1 MLKSNKRIIVLLLI
15 FLTTTMTFSFLILNT
30 QAGPFIPEKH
40 VDNQWHWDVNEG
52 DQLYFEGEFI
62 IANGTTGEVEMM
74 FKDIWIFNITSIE
87 NRTVD
92 WLGKNE
98 VSQVNA
104 TQCYYNVTSDE
115 LEPYDYSMEI
125 ALFGYNSTDTIK
137 HRIRAGRN
145 GMPYLLPIN
154 GSKGLEVDVL
164 APIINESMYY
174 PAGQMGAYNMFDSY
188 TSDPGMNK
196 ISFSNS
202 TDGFFVEEYFY
213 DNGTMDYGSAY
224 LMVDMGN
231 GPMFINA
238 SMRQVFDYDI
248 TDEIEWG
255 VNVGD
260 EIFYDSIENEYT
272 VDDAIDFKLKVTEIS
287 DILLEKSN
295 NGFSGGLI
303 YMVFQVVF
311 ADRFIWNGT
320 DYEFMDNNIVG
331 AANNFYPQYYDE
343 IGGDPILPLI
353 WPINTPIEKIEFM
366 WNLDT
371 LRIWEGMNFD
381 EIIIMENEFLE
392 FELSNSIGIDHV
404 EIIINKTT
412 GITQSFLML
421 NPYGFMYYEIKTQT
435 LVDWSV
441 DFGHVIYYKSN
452 QDELYDIKAT
462 IIGTHTVYANMTWLV
477 EDYNYYDIPLVLP
490 SDQPE
495 YQFFSYIV
503 ASLEIWNPSTESWT
517 YFDETIIAIANIYWP
532 VSPLIFEVGG
542 PPIIIP
548 EGTTSSDLTDF
559 FVMWSS
565 VYDDITSNPGHIVLR
580 NTTLNR
586 ELHFYFDEISGR
598 MTMMYGWTKMPFP
611 GSEWSYMSVY
621 PKFYQALHSGTNT
634 FTVSS
639 YFPSGITVTIEMD
652 VIGSDSAYISTF
664 FPMNPVDEP
673 LPLGT
678 YFAFF
683 DQLLINYS
691 SIIGNV
697 TMTITL
703 PSSIDLSS
711 VVFLFYAYNM
721 SGTEEWDPAP
731 PEFYLTSVTYNFA
744 TNSIIIEM
752 PTFPFGL
759 ISAMGYIDTEDLP
772 PEIPGFNIFL
782 ISLMIV
788 VISGIVIK
796 KLHKKR

>member
-1 MLKSNKRIIVLLLI
+1 MMLKSNKRIIVLLLI

-260 EIFYDSIENEYT
+260 EIFYDSIENGYT

-441 DFGHVIYYKSN
+441 DFGHVIY
-452 QDELYDIKAT
+452 
-462 IIGTHTVYANMTWLV
+462 
-477 EDYNYYDIPLVLP
+477 
-490 SDQPE
+490 
-495 YQFFSYIV
+495 
-503 ASLEIWNPSTESWT
+503 
-517 YFDETIIAIANIYWP
+517 
-532 VSPLIFEVGG
+532 
-542 PPIIIP
+542 
-548 EGTTSSDLTDF
+548 
-559 FVMWSS
+559 
-565 VYDDITSNPGHIVLR
+565 
-580 NTTLNR
+580 
-586 ELHFYFDEISGR
+586 
-598 MTMMYGWTKMPFP
+598 
-611 GSEWSYMSVY
+611 
-621 PKFYQALHSGTNT
+621 
-634 FTVSS
+634 
-639 YFPSGITVTIEMD
+639 
-652 VIGSDSAYISTF
+652 
-664 FPMNPVDEP
+664 
-673 LPLGT
+673 
-678 YFAFF
+678 
-683 DQLLINYS
+683 
-691 SIIGNV
+691 
-697 TMTITL
+697 
-703 PSSIDLSS
+703 
-711 VVFLFYAYNM
+711 
-721 SGTEEWDPAP
+721 
-731 PEFYLTSVTYNFA
+731 
-744 TNSIIIEM
+744 
-752 PTFPFGL
+752 
-759 ISAMGYIDTEDLP
+759 
-772 PEIPGFNIFL
+772 
-782 ISLMIV
+782 
-788 VISGIVIK
+788 
-796 KLHKKR
+796 